1 VRKAVRTAVN
11 SGEDGVM
18 VGFQRAEGVVWER
31 GLVGDL
37 GLGVG
42 VLASWNRT
50 VLGGEVGVVVVRR
63 RLRAG
68 VPGREV
74 GMEGGGRFFLALLG
88 MRLVRRERSIIV
100 VLWLLLCWLLVLMF
114 E

>member
-1 VRKAVRTAVN
+1 
-11 SGEDGVM
+11 M
-18 VGFQRAEGVVWER
+18 VGFQRVEGVVWER

-50 VLGGEVGVVVVRR
+50 VLGGEVEVEVVRR

-68 VPGREV
+68 VGREV
-74 GMEGGGRFFLALLG
+74 GMEGAGRFFLALLG
-88 MRLVRRERSIIV
+88 MRLVRRERSIVV
-100 VLWLLLCWLLVLMF
+100 VLWLLLC
-114 E
+114 